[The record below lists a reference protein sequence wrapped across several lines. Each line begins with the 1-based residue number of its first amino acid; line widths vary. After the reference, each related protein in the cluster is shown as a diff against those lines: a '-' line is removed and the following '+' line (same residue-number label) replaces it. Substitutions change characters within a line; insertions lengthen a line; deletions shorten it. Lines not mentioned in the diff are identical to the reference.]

1 MPRVPTYDNLQVAP
15 TVNPD
20 VRMAAPELQD
30 FSARQAS
37 ANGQALMSAG
47 GAVARIA
54 ADMQNDANLVRVDD
68 ATNKANE
75 AALALQYDKTNGFLN
90 IKGEAALNRQSGMP
104 LADEYRDK
112 FKARVDEIS
121 KDLGNDSQ
129 RRAFTLKANDMATRL
144 YGAATAHETQ
154 QFNEYTISVQD
165 GKLKNAS
172 NAIVLDPLN
181 KENVTGRLEEINQAV
196 YIVGKTKGMSADQI
210 AATQRDAVSGT
221 HMNVVKTLLE
231 GENTDGAMAYF
242 KEFGGQMS
250 GIQKAEAQKMLNQAD
265 NSKVAI
271 TTADDLWSK
280 MGPKSYNDPVDLF
293 KMEAEVRGMFSDSP
307 AKAKATID
315 ELRSRKAAFDSS
327 QAEFVTSNTNTVG
340 QLMSSGKSLAQIKAS
355 PAFNALPGDKQA
367 QIIEHITDRNHML
380 WARGI
385 EDRNRLEAEQARKMA
400 PAYFTYSD
408 PNVLAGMSRETVAAL
423 WPALGQSNTQNL
435 LNKWESLQNK
445 DALLTAKMD
454 QERFNSL
461 ADQFDLKP
469 YASNKTEDQKRDL
482 GVLKSRVDDLLE
494 QAVKAKRQPL
504 TSEEKET
511 IMRQEMARTVT
522 VNPGWYWPSSTK
534 PVIQLKPEDVKDV
547 VVPSADRQQIV
558 SALQL
563 MYKANPAAQYEPTEA
578 NIKSYYLRKVSPAG
592 RLINAK

>member
-15 TVNPD
+15 SVNPD
-20 VRMAAPELQD
+20 VRVAAPELQD
-30 FSARQAS
+30 FASKQAF
-37 ANGQALMSAG
+37 ANSQALMSAG
-47 GAVARIA
+47 SAATRVAA
-54 ADMQNDANLVRVDD
+54 EMQNDANLVRVDD

-90 IKGEAALNRQSGMP
+90 IKGEAALNRESGQP

-121 KDLGNDSQ
+121 QGLGNEAQ
-129 RRAFTLKANDMATRL
+129 RRAFALKANDMATRL

-181 KENVTGRLEEINQAV
+181 KDNVNGRLAEINQAV
-196 YIVGKTKGMSADQI
+196 YIVGKTKGMSAEQI
-210 AATQRDAVSGT
+210 ASTQRDAVSGT
-221 HMNVVKTLLE
+221 HMNVVKSLLE
-231 GENTDGAMAYF
+231 GENTDGALAYF
-242 KEFGGQMS
+242 KEFSGQMT

-271 TTADDLWSK
+271 TTADELWSK
-280 MGPKSYNDPVDLF
+280 MGPKAYNDPVDIF
-293 KMEAEVRGMFSDSP
+293 KMEAEVRGMFPDSP
-307 AKAKATID
+307 TKAKATIE

-340 QLMSSGKSLAQIKAS
+340 QLMSSGKTLAQIKAS

-423 WPALGQSNTQNL
+423 WPALGQTHTQNL
-435 LNKWESLQNK
+435 LTKWDSLQNK

-482 GVLKSRVDDLLE
+482 GVLKARVDDLLE

-534 PVIQLKPEDVKDV
+534 PVIQLKPDDVKDV
-547 VVPSADRQQIV
+547 VVPSADRAQIV
-558 SALQL
+558 EALQL